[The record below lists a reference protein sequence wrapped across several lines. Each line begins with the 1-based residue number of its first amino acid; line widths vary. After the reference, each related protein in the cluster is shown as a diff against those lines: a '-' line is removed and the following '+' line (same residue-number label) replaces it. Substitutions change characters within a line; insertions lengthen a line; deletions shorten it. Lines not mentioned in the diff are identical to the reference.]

1 MLWNVSKLF
10 IIIFSTNAINPF
22 VKLLLPNKSDY
33 LLYASFLVLYNSI
46 CWRWKTTR
54 YFDTT
59 ISTQMLSFSIIMA
72 SRMLQRKQ
80 IIFDL
85 AKSTNY
91 LFTRNFF
98 FYLLSIGDG
107 TNGGAGGGGIPTNF
121 YRDRHTQWSIS
132 FKEDEGK
139 EGVKCL
145 YFDGWDNVK

>member
-107 TNGGAGGGGIPTNF
+107 TNGGAGGGGVFLPIFTEIDILSDQFHLKKMRGKKAWNV
-121 YRDRHTQWSIS
+121 YILT
-132 FKEDEGK
+132 DETM
-139 EGVKCL
+139 
-145 YFDGWDNVK
+145 